1 MSREPSRGEE
11 YRWHEKWGWH
21 LSPYRSKGR
30 WLMMPGQGRH
40 GRRTPWWVFSLHLLM
55 VLVSAVTVALAISEG
70 MAWLSFVAAAVWGWA
85 FVMAALDNVRIPVFD
100 HLCDRV
106 SRWFD
111 RLREMRE
118 NRKTADTPS
127 EESEE

>member
-1 MSREPSRGEE
+1 
-11 YRWHEKWGWH
+11 
-21 LSPYRSKGR
+21 
-30 WLMMPGQGRH
+30 
-40 GRRTPWWVFSLHLLM
+40 M